1 MKNGA
6 QLGLGLRTARP
17 SKKARAPV
25 TEGTWRQQFRR
36 FLRHRVGMLGATLF
50 VLFAL
55 AALLAPVIAHHSP
68 IEMNLAE
75 PLTPPGATFPL
86 GLDSLGRDLLAR
98 TLYGA
103 RISIGV
109 GTTVTLIAVFGGGA
123 IGLIAGYYKGLLDR
137 ALMRVMDAFL
147 SFPDILLA
155 MALSVVLGMTLRSAV
170 IALGIVYA
178 PRCAR
183 VVRSSVLSIAET
195 EFIMAAR
202 AIGARDHVILMRH
215 VAPNL
220 VGPIL
225 VLGSYLFGHAI
236 ISEAALSFLG
246 IGTQPPN
253 PSWGLMLNDAR
264 RFITDAFWYP
274 LIPGCAIL
282 LAVLSIN
289 LLGDGLRDVLDPS
302 LRDR

>member
-1 MKNGA
+1 MSNGA
-6 QLGLGLRTARP
+6 QVSVGSRP
-17 SKKARAPV
+17 MGPPKKIPSPYR
-25 TEGTWRQQFRR
+25 EGTWRQQLRR
-36 FLRHRVGMLGATLF
+36 FARHRVGMTGAVLF
-50 VLFAL
+50 VLFSL
-55 AALLAPVIAHHSP
+55 AALLAPIIAGHSP
-68 IEMNLAE
+68 IEMNLGT
-75 PLTPPGATFPL
+75 PLTTPGLKFPL

-98 TLYGA
+98 TLFGA

-109 GTTVTLIAVFGGGA
+109 GTTVTLIAVLGGGMV
-123 IGLIAGYYKGLLDR
+123 GLISGYYKGMLDR
-137 ALMRVMDAFL
+137 ALMRIMDAFL

-155 MALSVVLGMTLRSAV
+155 MALSVVLGMNLRSAI

-195 EFIMAAR
+195 EFVLAAR
-202 AIGARDHVILMRH
+202 AIGARDHIILARH
-215 VAPNL
+215 IVPNL
-220 VGPIL
+220 LGPIL

-264 RFITDAFWYP
+264 RFLTAAFWYP
-274 LIPGCAIL
+274 LIPGSAIL

>member
-1 MKNGA
+1 MAGA
-6 QLGLGLRTARP
+6 
-17 SKKARAPV
+17 
-25 TEGTWRQQFRR
+25 
-36 FLRHRVGMLGATLF
+36 
-50 VLFAL
+50 VLFTAFSL
-55 AALLAPVIAHHSP
+55 AALLAPIIANHSP
-68 IEMNLAE
+68 IQMNLGR
-75 PLTPPGATFPL
+75 PLAAPGSGFL
-86 GLDSLGRDLLAR
+86 FGLDSLGRDMLSR

-109 GTTVTLIAVFGGGA
+109 GTTVTLIAVLGGGLV
-123 IGLIAGYYKGLLDR
+123 GLMAGYYKGMLDR
-137 ALMRVMDAFL
+137 ALMRIMDAFL

-155 MALSVVLGMTLRSAV
+155 MALSVVLGMNLRSV
-170 IALGIVYA
+170 IIALGVVYA

-195 EFIMAAR
+195 EFVLAAR
-202 AIGARDHVILMRH
+202 ATGARDHTILMRH
-215 VAPNL
+215 IAPNL

-264 RFITDAFWYP
+264 RFLTAAFWYP
-274 LIPGCAIL
+274 LVPGCAIL
-282 LAVLSIN
+282 LAVLSVN

-302 LRDR
+302 LRGR

>member
-1 MKNGA
+1 MAGA
-6 QLGLGLRTARP
+6 
-17 SKKARAPV
+17 
-25 TEGTWRQQFRR
+25 
-36 FLRHRVGMLGATLF
+36 
-50 VLFAL
+50 VLFAIFSIS
-55 AALLAPVIAHHSP
+55 ALLAPVIADYSP
-68 IEMNLAE
+68 IEMNLGT
-75 PLTPPGATFPL
+75 PLTPPGIKFPL
-86 GLDSLGRDLLAR
+86 GLDSLGRDLLSR

-109 GTTVTLIAVFGGGA
+109 GTTVTVIAVLGGGLV
-123 IGLIAGYYKGLLDR
+123 GLIAGYYKGLLDR

-155 MALSVVLGMTLRSAV
+155 MALSVMLGMNLRSAI

-195 EFIMAAR
+195 EFILAAR
-202 AIGARDHVILMRH
+202 AIGARDHIILMRH
-215 VAPNL
+215 IAPNL

-225 VLGSYLFGHAI
+225 VMGSYLFGHAI

-264 RFITDAFWYP
+264 RFLTSEFWYP
-274 LIPGCAIL
+274 LVPGCAIL

>member
-1 MKNGA
+1 MRNGA
-6 QLGLGLRTARP
+6 QLTASAR
-17 SKKARAPV
+17 SAVKMKKTRAPLQ
-25 TEGTWRQQFRR
+25 EGTWRQQARR
-36 FLRHRVGMLGATLF
+36 FLRHRVGMAGA

-55 AALLAPVIAHHSP
+55 FALSALLAPLITDHSP
-68 IEMNLAE
+68 IEMNLGT
-75 PLTPPGATFPL
+75 PLTAPGARFPL

-98 TLYGA
+98 TLFGA

-109 GTTVTLIAVFGGGA
+109 GTTVTLIAVLGGGLV
-123 IGLIAGYYKGLLDR
+123 GLIAGYYKGMLDR

-155 MALSVVLGMTLRSAV
+155 MALSVVLGMTLRSAI

-195 EFIMAAR
+195 EFILAAR
-202 AIGARDHVILMRH
+202 AIGARDHTILVRH

-264 RFITDAFWYP
+264 RFLTSAFWYP
-274 LIPGCAIL
+274 LIPGGAIL

-289 LLGDGLRDVLDPS
+289 LLGDGLRDILDPS

>member
-1 MKNGA
+1 MKTGGPLTIAVGA
-6 QLGLGLRTARP
+6 AGSAKRR
-17 SKKARAPV
+17 RAPV
-25 TEGTWRQQFRR
+25 SEGTWRLQLRR
-36 FLRHRVGMLGATLF
+36 FLRHRVGMAGA
-50 VLFAL
+50 VLFFLFAA
-55 AALLAPVIAHHSP
+55 AALFAPLLTDHSP

-75 PLTPPGATFPL
+75 PLTPPGTRFPL
-86 GLDSLGRDLLAR
+86 GLDSLGRDMVAR

-109 GTTVTLIAVFGGGA
+109 GTVVTLIAVVGGGA
-123 IGLIAGYYKGLLDR
+123 IGLVAGYYKGILDR
-137 ALMRVMDAFL
+137 SLMRVMDAFL

-155 MALSVVLGMTLRSAV
+155 MALSVVLGMNLRSAV

-195 EFIMAAR
+195 EFILAAR
-202 AIGARDHVILMRH
+202 AIGARDAVILVRH

-264 RFITDAFWYP
+264 RFIMDAFWYP
-274 LIPGCAIL
+274 LVPGAAIL

>member
-1 MKNGA
+1 VKPA
-6 QLGLGLRTARP
+6 KRARVLVLQ
-17 SKKARAPV
+17 S
-25 TEGTWRQQFRR
+25 TGRQQLRR
-36 FLRHRVGMLGATLF
+36 FLRHREGLSGAVLF
-50 VLFAL
+50 VLFAA
-55 AALLAPVIAHHSP
+55 AALFAPFIVEHSP
-68 IEMNLAE
+68 ITMQLGPA
-75 PLTPPGATFPL
+75 LTPPGRDFPL
-86 GLDSLGRDLLAR
+86 GLDSLGRDMLSR

-109 GTTVTLIAVFGGGA
+109 GTVVVLIAVFGGGA
-123 IGLIAGYYKGLLDR
+123 IGLVAGYYKGLLDR
-137 ALMRVMDAFL
+137 VLMRTMDALL

-155 MALSVVLGMTLRSAV
+155 MALSVVLGMNLRSAV
-170 IALGIVYA
+170 IALGVVYA

-183 VVRSSVLSIAET
+183 VVRSSVLSVVES
-195 EFIMAAR
+195 EFIQAAR
-202 AIGARDHVILMRH
+202 AIGARDHTILLRH
-215 VAPNL
+215 VLPN
-220 VGPIL
+220 VMGPIL

-264 RFITDAFWYP
+264 RFITMAFWYP
-274 LIPGCAIL
+274 LVPGGAIL
-282 LAVLSIN
+282 LTVLSIN